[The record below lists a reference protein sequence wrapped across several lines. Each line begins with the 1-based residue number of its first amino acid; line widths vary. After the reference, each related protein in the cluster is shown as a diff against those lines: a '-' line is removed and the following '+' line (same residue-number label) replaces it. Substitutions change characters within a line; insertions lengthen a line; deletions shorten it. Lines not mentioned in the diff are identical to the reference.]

1 MALTIGIL
9 ARPPRPAASAWKT
22 FPPRRRGS
30 DSPFPF
36 TVSTARPAV
45 GKAFSEQDMT
55 LYRAAPT
62 DGVAWIT
69 GGSSGIGRAVAKE
82 LAAAGFTVCV
92 TARDEDPIDL
102 LIAEAGT
109 LSGRI
114 LSYPCDVTDEKRMAA
129 TAAAIEAEVGPV
141 VLAVF
146 NAGAY
151 VPIAGENMSVRK
163 FRRTF
168 DVNVMGVVHGLVPVV
183 RHMRERARGQIVFVG
198 SVSAYFGWPTTA
210 AYGASKAALNQIAE
224 SLKFD
229 LDKINIRIQVAN
241 PGFIDTPLVRHS
253 EFHMPALMPAD
264 AAARRMVAG
273 IRRGGFEI
281 SFPRRLTWALKL
293 LSVLPRPFCQWLLTK
308 LTRWEKRP
316 LAFGR
321 KPPAR

>member
-1 MALTIGIL
+1 
-9 ARPPRPAASAWKT
+9 
-22 FPPRRRGS
+22 
-30 DSPFPF
+30 
-36 TVSTARPAV
+36 
-45 GKAFSEQDMT
+45 MT
-55 LYRAAPT
+55 LYRANPT
-62 DGVAWIT
+62 DGIAWIT

-92 TARDEDPIDL
+92 TARDEDPIDA
-102 LIAEAGT
+102 LIGEARS
-109 LSGRI
+109 LPGRI

-129 TAAAIEAEVGPV
+129 TVAAIEAEIGPV

-146 NAGAY
+146 NAGSY
-151 VPIAGENMSVRK
+151 VPVAGENLSVRK

-168 DVNVMGVVHGLVPVV
+168 DVNVMGVVHGLVPAV
-183 RHMRERARGQIVFVG
+183 RYMRERTRGQIVLIG

-229 LDKINIRIQVAN
+229 FDKINIRIQVAN
-241 PGFIDTPLVRHS
+241 PGFVDTPLVQRN
-253 EFHMPALMPAD
+253 EFRMPALMTTD
-264 AAARRMVAG
+264 AAARRMLHG

-281 SFPRRLTWALKL
+281 SFPRRLTWGLKL
-293 LSVLPRPFCQWLLTK
+293 LSVLPRPLCQWLLTK
-308 LTRWEKRP
+308 VTRWEKRP